1 MQDNGSNNI
10 GYHTIDGV
18 KYRDLKPE
26 LADAINQVSAV
37 YGGKDLLTYTA
48 IAESTGGWNPKAGTN
63 YMQIMKPA
71 YDAIKDFKSH
81 PKSKQKLQQVKD
93 KFGIDFNT
101 MTLDQVRNN
110 PLANVL
116 AARLYYMLDPN
127 PAPTSVM
134 ATGDP
139 KNEGIGDYWTRYYNT
154 QADPDGTGDYF
165 NEAINEFNYKPFVV
179 EKTVE
184 EKPVVKKE
192 VKNTKK
198 EKSIY
203 DSVGK
208 IGWFGLPDM
217 GITEALF
224 GFKKG
229 GLRKKYQTAGM
240 YHDMMMKSIE
250 SKTPKKNVKVLN
262 PAELKLNQFRSERND
277 FDQPYFQLL
286 KMFPDYENLPD
297 LSGYKAIFDH
307 DRMMNNLW
315 DAQTQSNDFLDQILL
330 NQAKGKEVSK
340 ELERDYKQSLDKL
353 SQIQLDMYQHRLN
366 QGGPQLRKHG
376 GMYSNQGN
384 LYSRM
389 KQLPGGVMQQIPGSD
404 AVEFKGQ
411 THKQGGILMDPQ
423 TEVEDG
429 ETMDKVVMSDGTPKD
444 YFFSSYLKKGGV
456 SYADMH
462 KQILAKGGSQKDINY
477 LAMMQEKSA
486 KRDPKMIAKLGGI
499 AQYKKGGV
507 KEGMPSKEEI
517 EQFMNEK
524 YIYYTAQGGNLK
536 YKKWKRKNPFNL
548 DEYLEFKRAEAEQD
562 VPLETIGHRVDL
574 EGAYGFRADAGDGYT
589 VCQSG
594 DCISGTGVMYTY
606 FQQNEDET
614 EGLYPSGTVIAMY
627 EGEFE
632 DGKPTGKGKFTWND
646 IEQSAIDGVPF
657 TPWKYS
663 SSGIYETNKTGHPE
677 LVEGTQNWEGIHT
690 KTGIFK
696 NGKLVSGTNVNPD
709 GDITKIENGEETSKF
724 SKNLRQDLVQKGLL
738 EKIPFKYSQGEISSK
753 YEPMLN
759 FENYEQP
766 SQEDLNK
773 YGWASFDEFRAD
785 YERFVDENYN
795 WNNVNK
801 WGPQHQ
807 NAWNELIAGIEEGFT
822 TTGTAQNVSTVPPV
836 ETQTLDMSQFGL
848 LNQGPVQICPCN
860 PDLTNYT
867 AATSD
872 DCFGCVNDAPLY
884 SNQNLDQNV
893 DSNEKANIFQR
904 MRQNM
909 SMKEVPPLTYLSAA
923 TQLAPAI
930 YALTHNQPAPDLVP
944 FESGVTSPIVPGRLR
959 AQKLSHINMD
969 KARSANEGAYRGML
983 RSIDQSGSGP
993 AGMVQKMMAY
1003 NNMMQNELNISTQ
1016 ETAANKEISN
1026 QNVSIANQ
1034 TNLHNQRMEQEAAL
1048 GNAQMQQA
1056 EAQRLNEVHAINTA
1070 ARNKIKDDQE
1080 YMKYMG
1086 VISTAQ
1092 GFGNL
1097 FGDMLAYK
1105 GDRLKAQGYDIDGTT
1120 QRMLLRQHLGKP
1132 LYAPDGTVFSQQATQ
1147 EDIANYYRTYYPQM
1161 NQF

>member
-48 IAESTGGWNPKAGTN
+48 IAESTGGWNPSAGTN
-63 YMQIMKPA
+63 YMQIMEPA
-71 YDAIKDFKSH
+71 YDAIRDFKSH
-81 PKSKQKLQQVKD
+81 PKNKQKLQQVKD
-93 KFGIDFNT
+93 KFGIDFEN
-101 MTLDQVRNN
+101 MKLEDVRNN
-110 PLANVL
+110 ALANVL
-116 AARLYYMLDPN
+116 AARLYYMLDPD
-127 PAPTSVM
+127 PAPTNVM

-139 KNEGIGDYWTRYYNT
+139 ENEGIGDYWTRYYNT

-165 NEAINEFNYKPFVV
+165 NKAINEFNYKPFVV
-179 EKTVE
+179 EETVE
-184 EKPVVKKE
+184 EKPVVKEE
-192 VKNTKK
+192 VKDTKK

-217 GITEALF
+217 GITEALL

-229 GLRKKYQTAGM
+229 GM
-240 YHDMMMKSIE
+240 S
-250 SKTPKKNVKVLN
+250 P
-262 PAELKLNQFRSERND
+262 NQNS
-277 FDQPYFQLL
+277 
-286 KMFPDYENLPD
+286 
-297 LSGYKAIFDH
+297 
-307 DRMMNNLW
+307 
-315 DAQTQSNDFLDQILL
+315 
-330 NQAKGKEVSK
+330 
-340 ELERDYKQSLDKL
+340 
-353 SQIQLDMYQHRLN
+353 
-366 QGGPQLRKHG
+366 
-376 GMYSNQGN
+376 

-389 KQLPGGVMQQIPGSD
+389 KQLPGGVMRQIPGSD

-462 KQILAKGGSQKDINY
+462 KQILAKGGSQEDINY

-486 KRDPKMIAKLGGI
+486 KRNPKMIAKLGGV
-499 AQYKKGGV
+499 AQYKTGGV
-507 KEGMPSKEEI
+507 KEGMPSEEEI
-517 EQFMNEK
+517 EKFLNEK
-524 YIYYTAQGGNLK
+524 YLYYTAQGGKLK

-548 DEYLEFKRAEAEQD
+548 DEYLEIKSDEAAQD
-562 VPLETIGHRVDL
+562 APIETIGHRVDL
-574 EGAYGFRADAGDGYT
+574 KGAFGFRADAGDGYT

-594 DCISGTGVMYTY
+594 DCVDGVGVMYTY
-606 FQQNEDET
+606 FQQNENET

-632 DGKPTGKGKFTWND
+632 DGKPIGKGKFTWND
-646 IEQSAIDGVPF
+646 IDQAASDGVPF
-657 TPWKYS
+657 IPWIYS
-663 SSGIYETNKTGHPE
+663 SSGVYETNETGHPQ

-696 NGKLVSGTNVNPD
+696 DGQLVSGTNVDPD
-709 GDITKIENGEETSKF
+709 GDITKIEDGEETSKF

-738 EKIPFKYSQGEISSK
+738 EKIPFKYSQGEIDPTYK
-753 YEPMLN
+753 VMLD
-759 FENYEQP
+759 FKNYIQP
-766 SQEDLNK
+766 TQEDLNK
-773 YGWASFDEFRAD
+773 YGWSSFDEFRAD
-785 YERFVDENYN
+785 YERFVDGSYD
-795 WNNVNK
+795 WKNVNK
-801 WGPQHQ
+801 WGAQHQ
-807 NAWNELIAGIEEGFT
+807 NAWNDLIAGIEEGFT

-836 ETQTLDMSQFGL
+836 ETQTLDMSQFGV
-848 LNQGPVQICPCN
+848 LNEGPVQICPCN

-884 SNQNLDQNV
+884 SNQLTDT
-893 DSNEKANIFQR
+893 DLNEKGNMFQR
-904 MRQNM
+904 MKQKM
-909 SMKEVPPLTYLSAA
+909 SMNEVPPLTYLSAA

-930 YALTHNQPAPDLVP
+930 YSLTHNQPAPDLVP

-959 AQKLSHINMD
+959 AEKLSHINMD

-993 AGMVQKMMAY
+993 AGIAQKMMAY

-1070 ARNKIKDDQE
+1070 SRNKIKDDQE

>member
-48 IAESTGGWNPKAGTN
+48 IAESTGGWNPSAGTN
-63 YMQIMKPA
+63 YMQIMPPA

-101 MTLDQVRNN
+101 MTLDEVRNN

-116 AARLYYMLDPN
+116 ASRLYYMLDPN
-127 PAPTSVM
+127 PAPTSIM
-134 ATGDP
+134 ATGNPED
-139 KNEGIGDYWTRYYNT
+139 EGIGDYWTRYYNT
-154 QADPDGTGDYF
+154 QADPDGTGNYF
-165 NEAINEFNYKPFVV
+165 NKAINEFNYKPFVV
-179 EKTVE
+179 EETVE
-184 EKPVVKKE
+184 EKPVVKEE
-192 VKNTKK
+192 VKDTKK

-208 IGWFGLPDM
+208 KGWFGLTDR

-224 GFKKG
+224 GFQKG
-229 GLRKKYQTAGM
+229 GM
-240 YHDMMMKSIE
+240 
-250 SKTPKKNVKVLN
+250 N
-262 PAELKLNQFRSERND
+262 P
-277 FDQPYFQLL
+277 
-286 KMFPDYENLPD
+286 
-297 LSGYKAIFDH
+297 
-307 DRMMNNLW
+307 
-315 DAQTQSNDFLDQILL
+315 
-330 NQAKGKEVSK
+330 
-340 ELERDYKQSLDKL
+340 
-353 SQIQLDMYQHRLN
+353 N
-366 QGGPQLRKHG
+366 QG
-376 GMYSNQGN
+376 S

-423 TEVEDG
+423 TEVENG
-429 ETMDKVVMSDGTPKD
+429 ETMDKVVMADGTPKD

-462 KQILAKGGSQKDINY
+462 KQILAKGGTQKDINY

-486 KRDPKMIAKLGGI
+486 KRNPKMIAKLGGV

-517 EQFMNEK
+517 EQWMNEN
-524 YIYYTAQGGNLK
+524 YIYYTAQGGTLK

-548 DEYLEFKRAEAEQD
+548 DEYLEFKKAEAEQD

-594 DCISGTGVMYTY
+594 DCINGTGVMYTY
-606 FQQNEDET
+606 FQANENET
-614 EGLYPSGTVIAMY
+614 EGLYPSGTVIGMY
-627 EGEFE
+627 EGEFK
-632 DGKPTGKGKFTWND
+632 DGKPVGKGSFTWNN
-646 IEQSAIDGVPF
+646 IEQSLIDGVPF
-657 TPWKYS
+657 VPWKYS
-663 SSGIYETNKTGHPE
+663 SSGVYNANVTGHPE
-677 LVEGTQNWEGIHT
+677 LVEGTQNWEGIHN
-690 KTGIFK
+690 KSGIFK
-696 NGKLVSGTNVNPD
+696 NGELVSGTNVDPN
-709 GDITKIENGEETSKF
+709 GDITKFEDGKETSKF

-738 EKIPFKYSQGEISSK
+738 EKIPFKYSEGEISSK

-785 YERFVDENYN
+785 YERFVDESYN

-807 NAWNELIAGIEEGFT
+807 NAWNDLIAGVQDGFT
-822 TTGTAQNVSTVPPV
+822 TTGTSQNVSTIPPV
-836 ETQTLDMSQFGL
+836 ETQTLDMSQFGV
-848 LNQGPVQICPCN
+848 LNEGPVQICPCN

-867 AATSD
+867 AASTD

-884 SNQNLDQNV
+884 SNQNLDQNINP
-893 DSNEKANIFQR
+893 NEKANIFQR

-909 SMKEVPPLTYLSAA
+909 SMNEVPPLTYLSAA

-930 YALTHNQPAPDLVP
+930 YSLTHNQPAPDLVP

-959 AQKLSHINMD
+959 AEKLSHINMD
-969 KARSANEGAYRGML
+969 KARSSNEGAYRGML

-1026 QNVSIANQ
+1026 QNVSITNQ

-1056 EAQRLNEVHAINTA
+1056 EAQRLNEVNAINTA
-1070 ARNKIKDDQE
+1070 AKNKIKDDQE

-1132 LYAPDGTVFSQQATQ
+1132 LYAPDGTVFSQSATQ
-1147 EDIANYYRTYYPQM
+1147 EDISNYYRTYYPQM